1 LKIKWPSTLEALKSR
16 NYRLFFFG
24 QMISLTGTWISQTA
38 SLWQVYQLNS
48 SPIILGLVGFFG
60 QFPVLLT
67 APFVGV
73 LADRVNRHR
82 LLLFTQVAAMLVS
95 CILAGLSLA
104 SRMTPGWLLGM
115 SLVQGIIKGID
126 TPVRQALVVAF
137 VDRREHLGN
146 AIALNTS
153 LFNLSRLAGPAIAG
167 FILAAFGPGTCY
179 MVDAV
184 SFAAV
189 IVSLLAMRVTLPP
202 LTAKRQHPLTE
213 LREGFSYVATQRP
226 IRYLMLTLALFS
238 AIGFSHSVLM
248 PIFARQ
254 IFSDDAR
261 ALGYLMA
268 ASGMGA
274 FAGAFYLGSRSSTVK
289 LDSLIVFGGVLMGCG
304 LIAFSTVS
312 HSGLAYFYLVLAGFG
327 GTVLMAGT
335 NTLVQSIVT
344 EDKRGRVMSIFTMCF
359 IGMMP
364 LGNLLLGWMASI
376 MNPFSAVRIS
386 GVLCLIVI
394 FGLHR
399 KTPEIRACTRPA
411 FHFPESLE
419 TAR

>member
-38 SLWQVYQLNS
+38 SFWQVYQLNS

-60 QFPVLLT
+60 QFPVLLI

-82 LLLFTQVAAMLVS
+82 LLLLTQVASMLVS
-95 CILAGLSLA
+95 SILAALSIS

-115 SLVQGIIKGID
+115 SLLQGIIKGID

-137 VDRREHLGN
+137 VDRREDLAN

-167 FILAAFGPGTCY
+167 FIIAAFGPGTCY
-179 MVDAV
+179 MVDALT
-184 SFAAV
+184 FAAV
-189 IVSLLAMRVTLPP
+189 IASLLAMRLKLPS
-202 LTAKRQHPLTE
+202 LSTRRQHPLVE
-213 LREGFSYVATQRP
+213 LREGFTYVVMLRP
-226 IRYLMLTLALFS
+226 IRFLMLTLALFS
-238 AIGFSHSVLM
+238 AFGFSYLVLM

-254 IFSDDAR
+254 IFSNDAR

-268 ASGMGA
+268 ASGTGA
-274 FAGAFYLGSRSSTVK
+274 FAGAFYLGSRSSRQN
-289 LDSLIVFGGVLMGCG
+289 LDSLIVFGGLLMGCA
-304 LIAFSTVS
+304 LIAFSTIS
-312 HSGLAYFYLVLAGFG
+312 HSSLAYFYLILAGFG
-327 GTVLMAGT
+327 GTVLMAAT

-364 LGNLLLGWMASI
+364 LGNLLLGWTASM
-376 MNPFSAVRIS
+376 MNPFGAIRLS
-386 GVLCLIVI
+386 GILCMIIILA
-394 FGLHR
+394 FHR
-399 KTPEIRACTRPA
+399 KTAEIRACTRAA
-411 FHFPESLE
+411 FHPSESVE
-419 TAR
+419 TAK